1 MIIRR
6 KENGKETE
14 REKKKTYH
22 NAFNKMS
29 VFITSWLEVPFYS
42 LDFLFVSDDLDDFL

>member
-1 MIIRR
+1 LIALVDGSFLFFVSLPFFLYACMIIRR

-29 VFITSWLEVPFYS
+29 VFITS
-42 LDFLFVSDDLDDFL
+42 